1 MFFILLCFCSLH
13 CSGAVDRLSESITTK
28 RSEISIRL
36 HALYDTAFSKE
47 HYKIYKTL
55 NITGYFQTLF
65 RKVENA
71 FPELSALV
79 NIQVMNASEVAGTGI
94 VVNSSKKGYIDGP
107 QTLANLQ
114 EYAKN
119 KTARKLDVYWLFIM
133 SKLDGSNHS
142 ERFMD
147 DGVISTNGT
156 LCTEYPSA
164 IVQRHFFFTG
174 IFFWR
179 QAEALLYIF
188 GAQPMGFFT
197 HISKENLDAVRHKI
211 ADCKKICGEKG
222 KGPTTDMQ
230 EPVNLTVH
238 VLHNL
243 TNGQYLNVSTNGKIP
258 TEDVMKKHFEELFK
272 RDTNVTVIQ
281 KGPHKKEPRVDANT
295 TLQNL
300 KNYDGGQA
308 GKNTSIFYLFVSHRL
323 TEVEGVTAHT
333 RDRGT
338 VASTNGTLCTSEP
351 NAAIVR
357 HFYTKP
363 DYFWRAASALA
374 YMCGA
379 EPIDYFSSLTTE
391 DFTKVVKKL
400 LTCHKPGAE
409 ESIEPTS
416 TGTEEGN
423 TPTVPGI
430 ISC

>member
-1 MFFILLCFCSLH
+1 MFNLIHVIYFLCGVQY
-13 CSGAVDRLSESITTK
+13 SGTYI
-28 RSEISIRL
+28 
-36 HALYDTAFSKE
+36 H
-47 HYKIYKTL
+47 
-55 NITGYFQTLF
+55 
-65 RKVENA
+65 
-71 FPELSALV
+71 V
-79 NIQVMNASEVAGTGI
+79 N
-94 VVNSSKKGYIDGP
+94 
-107 QTLANLQ
+107 
-114 EYAKN
+114 
-119 KTARKLDVYWLFIM
+119 
-133 SKLDGSNHS
+133 
-142 ERFMD
+142 
-147 DGVISTNGT
+147 
-156 LCTEYPSA
+156 
-164 IVQRHFFFTG
+164 
-174 IFFWR
+174 
-179 QAEALLYIF
+179 
-188 GAQPMGFFT
+188 
-197 HISKENLDAVRHKI
+197 
-211 ADCKKICGEKG
+211 
-222 KGPTTDMQ
+222 DMQ

-272 RDTNVTVIQ
+272 RVEESFRNLSANITIHVGSVGKDTNVT
-281 KGPHKKEPRVDANT
+281 
-295 TLQNL
+295 
-300 KNYDGGQA
+300 NYDGGQA

-416 TGTEEGN
+416 TGTEEGFACIARVMAARGIVVLRLLVR
-423 TPTVPGI
+423 TPAKRGWKQPLRLRAAVRKT
-430 ISC
+430 